1 MSLSGSTLS
10 AHRGTLY
17 MKIGPM
23 FSGKTTWLNG
33 ELTDLADKRFS
44 VLKISHI
51 NDQRNDV
58 ARSDDS
64 GSTHNSSYTCLSP
77 KIDRKLVES
86 LKNIDVTPYHVIG
99 IDEAQ
104 FFDDLVET
112 VEYWVETLGKHVRVS
127 GLDGDCFKKK
137 FGHVL
142 DLIPM
147 CDKVTKLASSC
158 KICLDEL
165 ESANFHGNILSI
177 VGPFT
182 KRLTTNT
189 TQTEIGGSDIYIPVC
204 RYHHAQS

>member
-1 MSLSGSTLS
+1 MTSTIS
-10 AHRGTLY
+10 NHRGTLY
-17 MKIGPM
+17 LKIGPM

-51 NDQRNDV
+51 DDQREDV
-58 ARSDDS
+58 ACCDNS
-64 GSTHNSSYTCLSP
+64 GSTHNSSYTELSA
-77 KIDRKLVES
+77 KIDRKLVSS
-86 LKNIDVTPYHVIG
+86 LKNVDVKMYHVIG

-127 GLDGDCFKKK
+127 GLDGDCFKRK

-147 CDKVTKLASSC
+147 CDQVTKISGSC
-158 KICLDEL
+158 QICLDEL
-165 ESANFHGNILSI
+165 ERSDFHGNIMSI
-177 VGPFT
+177 IGPFT
-182 KRLTTNT
+182 KRLTNSIS
-189 TQTEIGGSDIYIPVC
+189 QKEIGGSTTYIPVC
-204 RYHHAQS
+204 RYHHAQV